1 MLEYFRLAYRNIKKR
16 ALRSW
21 LTIFGIIIGVFLVV
35 SLLSLSEGLNR
46 AVMGELQAVGSN
58 MIMVMP
64 GEGGYDMTALIGG
77 QELGRAEMD
86 AIRRARGVEV
96 ALEMPWKIRN
106 VRWRQTSDSVLLW
119 ALDFQTGTDVARTD
133 MGWDVR
139 EGSFARSGRR
149 EVMVGHLVPRN
160 IFPGLEVGDEIT
172 VSGRKFIVSGIL
184 RSLGNREDDNS
195 IVFDLPDYRAVTDTT
210 EGTPIAL
217 VRVEDDYDIDLAVS
231 NIERALEETMVR
243 RRGDDSPSFSVMTSE
258 AMIEMVESIL
268 GIIQAGILAFASIA
282 ILVGAIGI
290 MNTMFTSVRERTKE
304 IGILKAVGAKRKH
317 INKLFLVESGMIGL
331 VGGIL
336 GTVMGMGV
344 AKLGEW
350 ALAQNAD
357 ALFTIQAHFSPNM
370 IILTLLFSFLLGC
383 ISGYLPAKKAAKLN
397 PVDALMYE

>member
-1 MLEYFRLAYRNIKKR
+1 MIEYFKLAYRNIKKR

-21 LTIFGIIIGVFLVV
+21 LTILGIIIGVFLVV
-35 SLLSLSEGLNR
+35 SLLSLSEGLNK

-58 MIMVMP
+58 IVMVMP

-77 QELGRAEMD
+77 QELGNTEME
-86 AIRRARGVEV
+86 AIRRARGVDV
-96 ALEMPWKIRN
+96 ALEMPWQIKT
-106 VRWRQTSDSVLLW
+106 VRWRQSSESALLW
-119 ALDFQTGTDVARTD
+119 ALDLQTGTDVARTD

-139 EGSFARSGRR
+139 EGDFARPGRR

-172 VSGRKFIVSGIL
+172 VSGRKFTVSGIL

-195 IVFDLPDYRAVTDTT
+195 IIFDLPDYRSVTDTT

-217 VRVEDDYDIDLAVS
+217 VRVLDGYDIDLAVA
-231 NIERALEETMVR
+231 NIERALDETMVR
-243 RRGDDSPSFSVMTSE
+243 RRGDDSPSYSVMTSE

-268 GIIQAGILAFASIA
+268 GIIQAGIIAFASIA

-317 INKLFLVESGMIGL
+317 INKLFLIESGMIGL
-331 VGGIL
+331 LGGLL
-336 GTVMGMGV
+336 GTALGMGF
-344 AKLGEW
+344 ARLGEW
-350 ALAQNAD
+350 AIAQNPD
-357 ALFTIQAHFSPNM
+357 VLFTIEAHFSLNM
-370 IILTLLFSFLLGC
+370 ILTTLLFSFLLGC

>member
-21 LTIFGIIIGVFLVV
+21 LTILGIIIGVFLVV
-35 SLLSLSEGLNR
+35 SLISLSEGLNK

-58 MIMVMP
+58 IVMVMP

-77 QELGRAEMD
+77 QELKNAEME
-86 AIRRARGVEV
+86 AIRRARGVDV
-96 ALEMPWKIRN
+96 ALEMPWQIKT
-106 VRWRQTSDSVLLW
+106 VRWRQSSESVLLW

-139 EGSFARSGRR
+139 EGEFARPGRR

-160 IFPGLEVGDEIT
+160 IFPELEVGDEIT
-172 VSGRKFIVSGIL
+172 VSGRKFTVSGIL
-184 RSLGNREDDNS
+184 KSLGNREDDNS
-195 IVFDLPDYRAVTDTT
+195 IIFDLPDYRAVTDTT

-217 VRVEDDYDIDLAVS
+217 VRVLDDYDIDLAVA
-231 NIERALEETMVR
+231 NIERALDETMVR
-243 RRGDDSPSFSVMTSE
+243 RRGDDSPSYSVMTSE

-317 INKLFLVESGMIGL
+317 INKLFLIESGMIGL
-331 VGGIL
+331 LGGLL
-336 GTVMGMGV
+336 GTLLGMGF

-350 ALAQNAD
+350 VIAQNPD
-357 ALFTIQAHFSPNM
+357 MLFTIEAHFSIDM
-370 IILTLLFSFLLGC
+370 ILMTLLFSFLLGC
-383 ISGYLPAKKAAKLN
+383 ISGYLPAQKAAKLN

>member
-21 LTIFGIIIGVFLVV
+21 LTILGIIIGVFLVV
-35 SLLSLSEGLNR
+35 SLISLSEGLNK

-58 MIMVMP
+58 IVMVMP

-77 QELGRAEMD
+77 QELKNAEME
-86 AIRRARGVEV
+86 AIRRARGVDV
-96 ALEMPWKIRN
+96 ALEMPWQIKT
-106 VRWRQTSDSVLLW
+106 VRWRQSSESVLLW

-139 EGSFARSGRR
+139 EGEFARPGRR

-160 IFPGLEVGDEIT
+160 IFPELEVGDEIT
-172 VSGRKFIVSGIL
+172 VSGRKFTVSGIL
-184 RSLGNREDDNS
+184 KSLGNREDDNS
-195 IVFDLPDYRAVTDTT
+195 IIFDLPDYRAVTDTT

-217 VRVEDDYDIDLAVS
+217 VRVLDDYDIDLAVA
-231 NIERALEETMVR
+231 NIERALDETMVR
-243 RRGDDSPSFSVMTSE
+243 RRGDDSPSYSVMTSE

-317 INKLFLVESGMIGL
+317 INKLFLIESGMIGL
-331 VGGIL
+331 LGGLL
-336 GTVMGMGV
+336 GTLLGMGF

-350 ALAQNAD
+350 VIAQNPD
-357 ALFTIQAHFSPNM
+357 MLFTIEAYFSIDM
-370 IILTLLFSFLLGC
+370 ILMTLLFSFLLGC
-383 ISGYLPAKKAAKLN
+383 ISGYLPAQKAAKLN